1 LRPFPQFANVQI
13 LDPNI
18 GQSKYNGVN
27 VGIQKRYSR
36 GFQIQANYT
45 WSKNE
50 DNADGRNELAA
61 YPGDNSYTDYYNP
74 KAMWGLS
81 GSDIR
86 QRFVVSTIYDLPF
99 GRGKRF
105 GIESRWLDEAVG
117 GWSVGAIAELH
128 TGTALSVLDANP
140 TILVL

>member
-1 LRPFPQFANVQI
+1 MQI